1 MITRTGDFAQ
11 NNRITQLFLDA
22 QTRLRDVQAQ
32 LSSGKVTDQF
42 RDLAPDVNR
51 LLDAKNLLQ
60 KARQYQTNNRL
71 VDGRLQVMESATGS
85 LFELGTRLR
94 TLLIQRLN
102 DGTSVPGTMTA
113 DATLMLDQVVAE
125 LNAELDGQFLFAGSK
140 TDTAPVQLDP
150 AFTNFGSPDDTY
162 YQGDDVELA
171 VLADDDLLLTYGM
184 TADREGF
191 QELIGAL
198 RTVIEADVID
208 DRPLLESA
216 LDLVDSALP
225 KLADYRSELGA
236 RQARLAD
243 INIRH
248 GDMEVYLQR
257 QISDVE
263 DVDIAA
269 AVTRLSQDQVLIESA
284 MATIGRLSRLSLADY
299 LR

>member
-22 QTRLRDVQAQ
+22 QTRVREVQAQ

-71 VDGRLQVMESATGS
+71 VDGRLQVMESAVGS

-113 DATLMLDQVVAE
+113 EATLMLDQVVAE
-125 LNAELDGQFLFAGSK
+125 LNAELGGQFLFAGSR
-140 TDTAPVQLDP
+140 TDTAPVELDP
-150 AFTNFGSPDDTY
+150 AFTNFGSPDDSY

-191 QELIGAL
+191 QKLIGAL

-243 INIRH
+243 INVRH